1 MDHLTTSTTTEANCQ
16 NLRASSLAAIVAP
29 KHRSSWN
36 ADRAWHE
43 TYFLP
48 LTSSSSSMILS
59 HDPAS
64 LQIPPEQ
71 LFGLNLSTLV
81 TTCLPS
87 VEAFTPSGFME
98 PPFTPLRGA
107 VDSGFSASPS
117 GSRLRTSFSFHFV
130 TVVHEASDVV
140 SMSFIFLEDSDLTS
154 SISHAMEDDEHDS
167 TDMMYRTSD
176 PCLVAL
182 DPPNLCNIL
191 AFSLSL

>member
-43 TYFLP
+43 TYFLLLP
-48 LTSSSSSMILS
+48 SSSSSMILS

-81 TTCLPS
+81 TTCLQWRLS
-87 VEAFTPSGFME
+87 H
-98 PPFTPLRGA
+98 LQ
-107 VDSGFSASPS
+107 DSW
-117 GSRLRTSFSFHFV
+117 SRLSLRSAELWLQVFPLHPFSFPLV

-140 SMSFIFLEDSDLTS
+140 SMSFIFLEDSELTS

-167 TDMMYRTSD
+167 TDMLYRASD
-176 PCLVAL
+176 PCLIAL

-191 AFSLSL
+191 ALSLSL